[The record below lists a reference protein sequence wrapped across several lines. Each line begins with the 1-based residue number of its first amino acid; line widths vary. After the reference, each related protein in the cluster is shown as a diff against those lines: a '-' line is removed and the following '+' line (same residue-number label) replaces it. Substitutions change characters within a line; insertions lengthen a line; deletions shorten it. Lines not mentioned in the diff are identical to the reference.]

1 MTKRTFALVAIM
13 TVATLTLAGCEKN
26 TNTPADE
33 NVGMANPASVYC
45 EENGGT
51 LEIETA
57 EDGSQGW
64 ICLFEDGSYCEE
76 WAYQRW
82 ECKPGEIIYN
92 TVDEEVVEEEALY
105 TEDDLAAAIDT
116 INNVVNNEWTV
127 AVENFEARYA
137 GDEMAKENLSYC
149 QSLNADIV
157 ECAVFTSSF
166 HIPEQDTEMAWGF
179 EPNMDMSGYS
189 WYLGRTA
196 GGEWQVLTNGLG

>member
-64 ICLFEDGSYCEE
+64 ICLFDDGSYCEE
-76 WAYQRW
+76 WSYYRQ

-92 TVDEEVVEEEALY
+92 TVEEEVVEEVALY
-105 TEDDLAAAIDT
+105 TQEDLAAATDT

-127 AVENFEARYA
+127 TVEWFTVSYA
-137 GDEMAKENLSYC
+137 GDEVSRENLSYC
-149 QSLNADIV
+149 QSLNADV
-157 ECAVFTSSF
+157 EECAVFTSSF
-166 HIPEQDTEMAWGF
+166 HIPEQETEMAGGF
-179 EPNMDMSGYS
+179 EPNTDMNDYS